1 MVSAIRNIKA
11 FEGSLSECPPI
22 RKGIRYQKG
31 DHEMSYPVIDP
42 VATGDRINALR
53 KEMGF
58 SVSYLKEYFGF
69 ATTNDIYKWLHGESL
84 PSLDNMVA
92 MSVLF
97 GVSMNDI
104 VIYH

>member
-1 MVSAIRNIKA
+1 
-11 FEGSLSECPPI
+11 
-22 RKGIRYQKG
+22 
-31 DHEMSYPVIDP
+31 MSYPVIDP

-58 SVSYLKEYFGF
+58 SVAYLKEYFGF
-69 ATTNDIYKWLHGESL
+69 ATTNAIYKLLHGESL

>member
-1 MVSAIRNIKA
+1 
-11 FEGSLSECPPI
+11 
-22 RKGIRYQKG
+22 
-31 DHEMSYPVIDP
+31 MSYPVIDP

-53 KEMGF
+53 KELGF
-58 SVSYLKEYFGF
+58 SVAYLKEYFGF
-69 ATTNDIYKWLHGESL
+69 ATTNAIYKWLHGESL